1 MAHLIVIITFML
13 DQYTSA
19 SRYLK
24 LWTCLTV
31 SQLFDKL
38 FLNDFADGLPANIF
52 GLIFTMVILKLV

>member
-1 MAHLIVIITFML
+1 ML
-13 DQYTSA
+13 DQDTSA